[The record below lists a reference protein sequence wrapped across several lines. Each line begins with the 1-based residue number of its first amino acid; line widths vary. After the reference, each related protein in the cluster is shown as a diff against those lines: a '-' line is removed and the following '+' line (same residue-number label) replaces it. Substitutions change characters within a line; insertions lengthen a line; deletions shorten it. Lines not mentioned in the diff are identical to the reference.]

1 MPDVDGPASFCG
13 SINITD
19 PSDEGAEFSEV
30 IKFVVEVCAASNEK

>member
-19 PSDEGAEFSEV
+19 PSDEFSEV
-30 IKFVVEVCAASNEK
+30 MKFVVEVCAASNEK